1 MMDDVNE
8 YDALA
13 KAIVTQAAT
22 DYYNALYTL
31 KRDNK
36 DMQSI
41 KMKID
46 CELFFR
52 GKWCKQLCDID
63 GEKIIKTIRERAR
76 KAR

>member
-1 MMDDVNE
+1 MMDDKE
-8 YDALA
+8 DYEALA

-31 KRDNK
+31 KRDKN

-41 KMKID
+41 KTKID
-46 CELFFR
+46 CEIFFR

-63 GEKIIKTIRERAR
+63 GERIIKAIRERAR

>member
-1 MMDDVNE
+1 MMDDRE
-8 YDALA
+8 DYEALA

-22 DYYNALYTL
+22 DYYNALYAL
-31 KRDNK
+31 KHDNK

-41 KMKID
+41 KTKID

-63 GEKIIKTIRERAR
+63 GEKIIKTIRDRAR
-76 KAR
+76 KAK

>member
-1 MMDDVNE
+1 MMDDKE
-8 YDALA
+8 DYEALA

-63 GEKIIKTIRERAR
+63 GNRIIQTIRDRAR
-76 KAR
+76 KAK